1 MSDIKKQTH
10 ILIDNLTDEQVEH
23 IYNIM
28 RSIKILS
35 IPTVEPDEFDLSLIK
50 EAEDDNKEYTLNKK
64 IKSVFYNQFTS
75 YLFLVILNI

>member
-50 EAEDDNKEYTLNKK
+50 EAEDDNKEYTDINNFVRELGLDPNELQR
-64 IKSVFYNQFTS
+64 V
-75 YLFLVILNI
+75 

>member
-50 EAEDDNKEYTLNKK
+50 EAEDDNKEYTDINNFVRELGLDPNELQ
-64 IKSVFYNQFTS
+64 N
-75 YLFLVILNI
+75 